1 MRLSFKQ
8 SKRQRCRPARGV
20 VLQSRSMGTEA
31 AGVRANAIVVI
42 CMIFGGNHMR
52 AAFMAERLAR

>member
-1 MRLSFKQ
+1 
-8 SKRQRCRPARGV
+8 
-20 VLQSRSMGTEA
+20 MGTEA

>member
-1 MRLSFKQ
+1 
-8 SKRQRCRPARGV
+8 
-20 VLQSRSMGTEA
+20 MGTEA
-31 AGVRANAIVVI
+31 AGVRANAIIVVI